1 MDQANLISSVIC
13 LRLGLEVASMDL
25 NGRITVLGAL
35 VASLALGGCVSS
47 PTYGTDKTAGSQLL
61 DDVSNMAALGPKKRN
76 QIAYNPRPELVRP
89 AEGKPL
95 QLPAPQTAA
104 ETANNAN
111 WPESPEARR
120 KRIRDTATA
129 NQNNPNFVPEVAGDM
144 PLAKQDT
151 GKPAY
156 GFFNDKVPAN
166 DGNKSDAGA
175 DFRARKLASTAGSPT
190 TRRYLSEPPLEYRQP
205 AATASANELGEDEA
219 KKERERKA
227 AARKDKGF
235 SWRNLIPWE

>member
-1 MDQANLISSVIC
+1 
-13 LRLGLEVASMDL
+13 MDL

-61 DDVSNMAALGPKKRN
+61 DDVSNMASFGPKKRN

-89 AEGKPL
+89 AEGKPA
-95 QLPAPQTAA
+95 QLPTPQAGV
-104 ETANNAN
+104 ETAGNAN

-129 NQNNPNFVPEVAGDM
+129 NQNNPNFVPEVGSDM

-151 GKPAY
+151 GKPEY

-166 DGNKSDAGA
+166 QGNKSNAGA

-205 AATASANELGEDEA
+205 ASTAATNELGEDEA
-219 KKERERKA
+219 KKERDRKA

>member
-1 MDQANLISSVIC
+1 
-13 LRLGLEVASMDL
+13 MDL

-95 QLPAPQTAA
+95 QLPEPQTGVQ
-104 ETANNAN
+104 TADNAN

-129 NQNNPNFVPEVAGDM
+129 NQNNPNFVPEVASDM

-151 GKPAY
+151 GKPEY

-166 DGNKSDAGA
+166 DGNKSSAGA

-205 AATASANELGEDEA
+205 AQTAATNELGEDEA
-219 KKERERKA
+219 KKERDRKA

>member
-1 MDQANLISSVIC
+1 M
-13 LRLGLEVASMDL
+13 EL
-25 NGRITVLGAL
+25 NGRITVVGAL
-35 VASLALGGCVSS
+35 MASLALGGCVSS

-61 DDVSNMAALGPKKRN
+61 DDVSNMASFGSKKRN

-89 AEGKPL
+89 AQGTAA
-95 QLPAPQTAA
+95 QLPAPQTGI

-129 NQNNPNFVPEVAGDM
+129 NQNNPNFTPEVENDM
-144 PLAKQDT
+144 PLAKQNT
-151 GKPAY
+151 GKPEY

-166 DGNKSDAGA
+166 SGNASSAGA
-175 DFRARKLASTAGSPT
+175 EFRARKLASTAGSPT

-205 AATASANELGEDEA
+205 AATAATNELGEDEA

-235 SWRNLIPWE
+235 SWKNLIPWE

>member
-1 MDQANLISSVIC
+1 MLP
-13 LRLGLEVASMDL
+13 RLLWKVARMNL
-25 NGRITVLGAL
+25 NGRITVLGAM
-35 VASLALGGCVSS
+35 VGALALGGCISS

-61 DDVSNMAALGPKKRN
+61 DDVSNMAALGPKKKN

-89 AEGKPL
+89 AEGTAP
-95 QLPAPQTAA
+95 QLPAPQTAV
-104 ETANNAN
+104 ETAGSPN

-129 NQNNPNFVPEVAGDM
+129 NQNNPNFVPEVASDM
-144 PLAKQDT
+144 PLAKQST
-151 GKPAY
+151 GKSEY

-166 DGNKSDAGA
+166 DGSSSTAGA

-190 TRRYLSEPPLEYRQP
+190 TRRYLSEPPLDYRQP
-205 AATASANELGEDEA
+205 APTAATNDLGEDEA
-219 KKERERKA
+219 KKERDRKA

>member
-1 MDQANLISSVIC
+1 LISSVIC

-61 DDVSNMAALGPKKRN
+61 DDVSNMAAFGPKKRN

-151 GKPAY
+151 GKSQY

-166 DGNKSDAGA
+166 DGNKSNAGA

-190 TRRYLSEPPLEYRQP
+190 SRRYLSEPPLEYRQP
-205 AATASANELGEDEA
+205 AATASANELGEDET
-219 KKERERKA
+219 KKERDRKA
-227 AARKDKGF
+227 AARKNKGF